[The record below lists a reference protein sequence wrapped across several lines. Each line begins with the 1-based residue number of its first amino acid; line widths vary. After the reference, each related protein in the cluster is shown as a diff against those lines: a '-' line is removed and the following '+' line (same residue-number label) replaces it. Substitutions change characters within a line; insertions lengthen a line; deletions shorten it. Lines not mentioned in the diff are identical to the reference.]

1 MSVAINDSNAGAM
14 RAAQEGSVAGTR
26 ALRLEN
32 VHAFYGKSHVLHGV
46 TMEVR
51 PGEIVSLL
59 GRNGSGRSTTVKT
72 IMGQVDG
79 TGSIAWGG
87 QELLGRKAYDIAHRG
102 LGYVPENRDIFPKL
116 TVHQNLML
124 GEKGGGGGGGGRGRK
139 GAKPRWAFDDM
150 YAMFPR
156 LKERQHT
163 EAGVLSGG
171 EQQMLTLCRTLMG
184 DPDLIMID
192 EPTEGLAPKIV
203 ELVADYLK
211 ELKRRGV
218 SVLLVE
224 QKLAIAL
231 EISERCYVMG
241 HGRIVFEGT
250 PADLRA
256 NAYVRKEWL
265 EV

>member
-1 MSVAINDSNAGAM
+1 MSVALNDTNVGAM
-14 RAAQEGSVAGTR
+14 RAAAAGATPAAGTR
-26 ALRLEN
+26 ALRLDN

-79 TGSIAWGG
+79 TGAIVWGG
-87 QELLGRKAYDIAHRG
+87 QELLGRKAYEIAHRG
-102 LGYVPENRDIFPKL
+102 IGYVPENRDIFPKL

-124 GEKGGGGGGGGRGRK
+124 GEKGRRK
-139 GAKPRWAFDDM
+139 GAAPRWSFDDM

-203 ELVADYLK
+203 ELVAEYLN
-211 ELKRRGV
+211 ELKNRGV

-224 QKLAIAL
+224 QKLTIAL
-231 EISERCYVMG
+231 TISQRCYVMG
-241 HGRIVFEGT
+241 HGCIVFEGT
-250 PADLRA
+250 PAALKADS
-256 NAYVRKEWL
+256 YVRKEWL

>member
-1 MSVAINDSNAGAM
+1 MLKLDN
-14 RAAQEGSVAGTR
+14 
-26 ALRLEN
+26 L
-32 VHAFYGKSHVLHGV
+32 HAFYGKSHVLHGV
-46 TMEVR
+46 HFEVH
-51 PGEIVSLL
+51 PGEIVALL

-72 IMGQVDG
+72 IMGLVEG
-79 TGSIAWGG
+79 TGSVKWRD
-87 QELLGRKAYDIAHRG
+87 QEILGRKAFEIAHLG
-102 LGYVPENRDIFPKL
+102 IGYVPENRDIFPKL
-116 TVHQNLML
+116 TVQQNLLL
-124 GEKGGGGGGGGRGRK
+124 GEKRGNK
-139 GAKPRWAFDDM
+139 DPRWKLDDM
-150 YAMFPR
+150 YGLFPR

-203 ELVADYLK
+203 EQVAEYLR

-224 QKLAIAL
+224 QKLTIAL
-231 EISERCYVMG
+231 EVADRCLVMG
-241 HGRIVFEGT
+241 HGQIVFDGT
-250 PADLRA
+250 PAQLKAD
-256 NAYVRKEWL
+256 AYIRKEWL

>member
-1 MSVAINDSNAGAM
+1 MLQLQG
-14 RAAQEGSVAGTR
+14 
-26 ALRLEN
+26 L
-32 VHAFYGKSHVLHGV
+32 HAYYGKSHILHGV
-46 TMEVR
+46 DMRVGE
-51 PGEIVSLL
+51 GEIVALL

-72 IMGQVDG
+72 IMGLVDG
-79 TGSIAWGG
+79 HGSIKWRDQEILG
-87 QELLGRKAYDIAHRG
+87 QKAFQIAHAG
-102 LGYVPENRDIFPKL
+102 IGYVPENRDIFPKL

-124 GEKGGGGGGGGRGRK
+124 GQKRSQK
-139 GAKPRWAFDDM
+139 NPRWGFDDM
-150 YAMFPR
+150 YQLFPR

-203 ELVADYLK
+203 ELVAQYLK
-211 ELKRRGV
+211 TLKDRGV

-224 QKLAIAL
+224 QKLTIAL
-231 EISERCYVMG
+231 QISQRCVVMG
-241 HGRIVFEGT
+241 HGRVVFEGT
-250 PADLRA
+250 PGELKADA
-256 NAYVRKEWL
+256 GVRKEWL